1 MPVISGEDRKFSV
14 LVVDDEELVADSLV
28 EILNM
33 FGYFAY
39 SLYSGAAAITRAT
52 EKPFDVLIIDVV
64 MSKITGIDAAIKI
77 CKALPNCKVL
87 LVSGNEKAADLLKNA
102 NERGHDFEILA
113 KPVHPSVIIA
123 RLSEMCSELKLRQ
136 TA

>member
-1 MPVISGEDRKFSV
+1 MSSISGEDRKLSV

-33 FGYFAY
+33 YGHSAY

-64 MSKITGIDAAIKI
+64 MSKITGIDAAIEI
-77 CKALPNCKVL
+77 CKTLPNCKVI
-87 LVSGNEKAADLLKNA
+87 LVSGNEKAADLLNEA
-102 NERGHDFEILA
+102 NERGYDFEVLA
-113 KPVHPSVIIA
+113 KPVQPSVVNE
-123 RLSEMCSELKLRQ
+123 RLKAMSVID
-136 TA
+136 